1 MPPITVVQIL
11 RKENLSYQDIISQ
24 NSKFLETLKVEYIIY
39 DNLKK
44 TDVLGFIKKF
54 KYPKYFRKNFKNAK
68 TSLLESG
75 ILANGQK
82 IIFLKSDDLLTS
94 ENVQKLE
101 KVRPNILRKD
111 LRKVSLIK
119 KEDFH
124 YDDFNLLIKDKKT
137 LWEKLKLLLS

>member
-54 KYPKYFRKNFKNAK
+54 KYPKYFRKNFKNA
-68 TSLLESG
+68 
-75 ILANGQK
+75 
-82 IIFLKSDDLLTS
+82 
-94 ENVQKLE
+94 
-101 KVRPNILRKD
+101 RPH
-111 LRKVSLIK
+111 
-119 KEDFH
+119 F
-124 YDDFNLLIKDKKT
+124 
-137 LWEKLKLLLS
+137 